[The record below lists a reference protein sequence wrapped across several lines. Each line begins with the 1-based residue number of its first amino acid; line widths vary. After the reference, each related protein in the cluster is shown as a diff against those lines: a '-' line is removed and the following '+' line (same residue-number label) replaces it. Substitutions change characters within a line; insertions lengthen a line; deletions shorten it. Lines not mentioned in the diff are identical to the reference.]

1 MRHRSQTISSNIPN
15 TGTQKTCYVYD
26 RLRPL
31 TRAWT
36 PNAASTCQTAPSAG
50 TMGGVAP
57 MWNDYT
63 YNSLNGNRT
72 GLTYHSATGAASTV
86 SYTYPTATSASP
98 HAVTTV
104 AGPTDLGAGTYGYDA
119 AGNMTSAPGQTIT
132 FDDVGKVTKVV
143 AGSVTVSNIYDASG
157 NLLLRTSSGS
167 EGSSLYV
174 GDTVLSQAKGSTV
187 VAGFRTYSG
196 PEGKP
201 VAQRS
206 AKTGT
211 AGTVFTWLFSNHD
224 GAVDTQTVAKTGA
237 TTRSYRDPFGVPI
250 GGSTG
255 VWANGNGFL
264 NKPVVGS
271 TKLTPI
277 GARTYAAVIGKFIS
291 VDPITDP
298 SNPQQN
304 MGYAYAHNNPVTL
317 NDPSGLRPDECG
329 PGGVQCANSKV
340 GGQWVPVQTP
350 QGEYDPRPHPTPE
363 PGPFPGRQADRR
375 WYMSQEERQADW
387 RDQIFAS
394 QLQRMDEWDDGAIFR
409 VARAS
414 SDPEWRIEQNRK
426 LTAYAN
432 GLVERLNL
440 PCQQASN
447 GLNVCQYNDWLSG
460 GTTIG
465 EVFITRIP
473 IQDAVNNDALMSH
486 EQVHSVYEAA
496 YGSQFFVFY
505 LEFQT
510 ESLGLGFGPA
520 CANVLESVAD
530 FAGGNYVEC

>member
-1 MRHRSQTISSNIPN
+1 
-15 TGTQKTCYVYD
+15 
-26 RLRPL
+26 
-31 TRAWT
+31 
-36 PNAASTCQTAPSAG
+36 
-50 TMGGVAP
+50 

-72 GLTYHSATGAASTV
+72 GLTYHSATGTASTV
-86 SYTYPTATSASP
+86 SYTYPTATSARP

-104 AGPTDLGAGTYGYDA
+104 AGPVDLGAGTYGYDA

-174 GDTVLSQAKGSTV
+174 GDTVLSQAKGSSV
-187 VAGFRTYSG
+187 VAGFRTYVG

-224 GAVDTQTVAKTGA
+224 GTVDTQTVAKTGA

-271 TKLTPI
+271 TKLTTI

-291 VDPITDP
+291 VDPVTDARR
-298 SNPQQN
+298 PQQN
-304 MGYAYAHNNPVTL
+304 TGYAYSGNNPITFS
-317 NDPSGLRPDECG
+317 DPTGLILDEGCGGWHVKCGASASTPSAPVRVGGELPAPNSDGNWCGVGDWSCRVNHAMSQRGKTPAEAGVPCQGRHCAGMRIGLRLWERDYYSYEYSHVIHAPFATPEGAMNTFKNFPKSIFPFQIGGCDTFSTGDVCTLYPGTPKFPPPVPADNVGIVGVNVTDTSVKFTVLEWGYFDG
-329 PGGVQCANSKV
+329 PGSTIDFSTSRNS
-340 GGQWVPVQTP
+340 
-350 QGEYDPRPHPTPE
+350 QGDLLLT
-363 PGPFPGRQADRR
+363 QSA
-375 WYMSQEERQADW
+375 
-387 RDQIFAS
+387 
-394 QLQRMDEWDDGAIFR
+394 
-409 VARAS
+409 VA
-414 SDPEWRIEQNRK
+414 
-426 LTAYAN
+426 YHAN
-432 GLVERLNL
+432 GLLAFFIKERHASEK
-440 PCQQASN
+440 PWQQQAQNLEWLLN
-447 GLNVCQYNDWLSG
+447 G
-460 GTTIG
+460 
-465 EVFITRIP
+465 P
-473 IQDAVNNDALMSH
+473 
-486 EQVHSVYEAA
+486 
-496 YGSQFFVFY
+496 
-505 LEFQT
+505 
-510 ESLGLGFGPA
+510 
-520 CANVLESVAD
+520 
-530 FAGGNYVEC
+530 